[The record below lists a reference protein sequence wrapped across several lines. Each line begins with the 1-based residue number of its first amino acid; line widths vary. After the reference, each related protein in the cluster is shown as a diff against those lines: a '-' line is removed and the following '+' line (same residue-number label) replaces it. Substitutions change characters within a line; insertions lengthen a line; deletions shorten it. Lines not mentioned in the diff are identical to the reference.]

1 MINSVFRRDPLWK
14 VSMNVRVQPTVRCT
28 FVPEENVVRLIL
40 KENVDT
46 PSTGSSEGETKLE
59 VVIYAI
65 KVCGWFLFF
74 DLKGELTLLPGL
86 F

>member
-1 MINSVFRRDPLWK
+1 MINLVFRRDPLWK

-40 KENVDT
+40 KENVET
-46 PSTGSSEGETKLE
+46 PSSGSTEGETKLE

-65 KVCGWFLFF
+65 KVRGGCLFSPF
-74 DLKGELTLLPGL
+74 DEGG
-86 F
+86 